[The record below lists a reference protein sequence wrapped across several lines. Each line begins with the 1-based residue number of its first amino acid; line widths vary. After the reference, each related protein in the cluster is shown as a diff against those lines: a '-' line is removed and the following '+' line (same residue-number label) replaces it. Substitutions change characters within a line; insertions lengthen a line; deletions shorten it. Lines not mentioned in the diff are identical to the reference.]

1 METSKIIVVDDHPIF
16 RQGIKNLI
24 NLENM
29 GKVVGEAADG
39 DEFIQLLSVHKPD
52 LVLMDIDMP
61 GLNGI
66 QTTQRA
72 LQIMPDLKILAFTLF
87 DREEYLYNMI
97 EIGAVGFILKS
108 AGLNELE
115 KAIEL
120 GLKGEKYFSFNSS
133 GNNMNNFGR

>member
-1 METSKIIVVDDHPIF
+1 METPKIILVDDHTIF

-39 DEFIQLLSVHKPD
+39 DEFIQLLSTHKPD

-66 QTTQRA
+66 QITEKA
-72 LQIMPDLKILAFTLF
+72 LQIMPDLKIVAFTLF
-87 DREEYLYNMI
+87 DKEEYLYDMI
-97 EIGAVGFILKS
+97 EIGAMGFILKS
-108 AGLNELE
+108 AGINELE

-133 GNNMNNFGR
+133 VNNMNNFGR